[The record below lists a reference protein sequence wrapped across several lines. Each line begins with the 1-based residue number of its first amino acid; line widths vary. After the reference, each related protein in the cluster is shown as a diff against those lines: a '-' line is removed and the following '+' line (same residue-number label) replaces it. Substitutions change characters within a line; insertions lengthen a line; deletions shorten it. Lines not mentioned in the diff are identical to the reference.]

1 MWLLS
6 HMKDL
11 CQGHGC
17 KFRVKPGRIFV
28 GFFLTREQLCKYSYK
43 VGCSV
48 AIHSERGAK
57 ELRIYTGGEK
67 GHQVEERQ

>member
-1 MWLLS
+1 M
-6 HMKDL
+6 
-11 CQGHGC
+11 
-17 KFRVKPGRIFV
+17 
-28 GFFLTREQLCKYSYK
+28 GFFLTHEQLCKYSCK

-57 ELRIYTGGEK
+57 ELRMYTGGEK